1 MIRVSLIAL
10 ALFVPLQSAAVAGT
24 YACKVWCEG
33 RGGVVRARLG
43 SIDVQAPDSGA
54 AQEAAKQQ
62 IEDFHCHILTDLDV
76 ENGVNHFLQMMDM
89 DIVCIGT
96 HGKGGLFHHSATEKL
111 INHLYKPILSFHLN

>member
-1 MIRVSLIAL
+1 MMIRVSLIAL

-62 IEDFHCHILTDLDV
+62 IENTCQSYGFHGPTPQD
-76 ENGVNHFLQMMDM
+76 
-89 DIVCIGT
+89 
-96 HGKGGLFHHSATEKL
+96 GGRAAPYASCWSK
-111 INHLYKPILSFHLN
+111 